1 MVMELLVVIRPIQT
15 EPLIGHV
22 VQMVV
27 KLQLQEMV
35 VVAILATERMAQIAL
50 SMLAPPLQLKAMA
63 EENLILEQRQQKNV
77 MALILITQ

>member
-1 MVMELLVVIRPIQT
+1 MELLVVIRPIQT

-50 SMLAPPLQLKAMA
+50 SMLALHQQLKVIVVAKA
-63 EENLILEQRQQKNV
+63 ILEVQQQENA
-77 MALILITQ
+77 MALILTIP